1 MEYFQ
6 ECLVGFQEA
15 EESYALHITFLQY
28 VPYYKPPTAPD
39 EGSSSSNHSNNE
51 KPKKGLGELTS
62 EIPRP
67 ETRLNASLHHT
78 AKLFCFLLPFTHN
91 LMHDYASALEPL
103 SESTDLLNQRL
114 IALLRLRSVGVGL
127 GKPNCRTETPLSKLQ
142 VSLAVPEIHPCVRP
156 PLSPDIHPRLSGW
169 EGPELKLSS

>member
-1 MEYFQ
+1 M
-6 ECLVGFQEA
+6 
-15 EESYALHITFLQY
+15 SHITNPLRHRMKTHLPQ
-28 VPYYKPPTAPD
+28 TIATMR
-39 EGSSSSNHSNNE
+39 NR
-51 KPKKGLGELTS
+51 KKGLGELTS